1 MQENLRPQKEST
13 LYTTHKF
20 PVADWTSNWAM
31 GAVNSSQ
38 PIVSITLGPE
48 FYIVHVHVQVKS
60 WEKFVLFG
68 TKIILLSVIERWH
81 WEEVQLLSLTT
92 VTTTVTIKCTCKHT
106 DELPIRQYW
115 LHWLYIVHV
124 TAFLACLRLL
134 DSLPRGTPNLWVH
147 PMATSQ
153 PNSPGDL
160 RTVRARRS
168 VAHTAK
174 AFRTT
179 KIIAITTTF
188 NNW

>member
-1 MQENLRPQKEST
+1 MT
-13 LYTTHKF
+13 
-20 PVADWTSNWAM
+20 
-31 GAVNSSQ
+31 
-38 PIVSITLGPE
+38 
-48 FYIVHVHVQVKS
+48 
-60 WEKFVLFG
+60 
-68 TKIILLSVIERWH
+68 VIERWH

-92 VTTTVTIKCTCKHT
+92 VTTTATIKCTCKHT

-168 VAHTAK
+168 VAQTAK
-174 AFRTT
+174 AFRTK
-179 KIIAITTTF
+179 KIAVTTTF
-188 NNW
+188 NNWQLTQDKKRVSPRHCKATVSILCLYIFDTPAQIQGPLLYTLLLNYIPPPPTPPSICFHIFLFQAICF

>member
-1 MQENLRPQKEST
+1 
-13 LYTTHKF
+13 
-20 PVADWTSNWAM
+20 M
-31 GAVNSSQ
+31 GEVSSSQ
-38 PIVSITLGPE
+38 LSVSITAGSAL
-48 FYIVHVHVQVKS
+48 YTVHVHVQVEVV
-60 WEKFVLFG
+60 EKVCFING

-81 WEEVQLLSLTT
+81 WEEVKTT

-106 DELPIRQYW
+106 DELLIRQHW

-124 TAFLACLRLL
+124 TAFLTCLQLF

-179 KIIAITTTF
+179 KYQCYDNF
-188 NNW
+188 QQLKEYGRNNEVVL